1 MVKKWTAGLHHTT
14 MTEPSFRDVL
24 LNASDRLPR
33 GALSLSKSIAYPHLD
48 IEAYLN
54 RLEKLG
60 DQARETLPSLGS
72 FRVQAAALADYLFGQ
87 AGFTGNAAEYWDPKN
102 SYLNEVLD
110 RRLGIPIS
118 LSVIYIEI
126 ANQLGIP
133 AYGVGLPGHF
143 IVGVQDEAG
152 PIYLDPFHGGRTLSQ
167 EDCADLVRTTTGYEG
182 AFQPAWL
189 TPVDP
194 LEIIVRML
202 NNLRFVFIEQEAWPE
217 AIKVVE
223 HLCLLR
229 ANPTSLKRDL
239 GLLHYRDG
247 ALRKALSYLEA
258 YLSQEPEATDVP
270 DVRKCLNHVARE
282 LARLN

>member
-1 MVKKWTAGLHHTT
+1 MLLHTT
-14 MTEPSFRDVL
+14 MTERSFRDVL

-33 GALSLSKSIAYPHLD
+33 AALRLSKSIAYPDLN

-54 RLEKLG
+54 RLEALA
-60 DQARETLPSLGS
+60 DQAGETLPASGSLQE
-72 FRVQAAALADYLFGQ
+72 QASALADYLFGQ
-87 AGFTGNAAEYWDPKN
+87 AAFTGNTAEYWDPKN

-110 RRLGIPIS
+110 RRLGIPIT
-118 LSVIYIEI
+118 LSVLYIEI

-152 PIYLDPFHGGRTLSQ
+152 PIYLDPFHGGGILSQ
-167 EDCADLVRTTTGYEG
+167 DDCAELVRTTTGHEG
-182 AFQPAWL
+182 EFQPAWL
-189 TPVDP
+189 MPVDP
-194 LEIIVRML
+194 LEIIIRML
-202 NNLRFVFIEQEAWPE
+202 NNLRFVFIEHESWPE

-223 HLCLLR
+223 HLCVLR
-229 ANPTSLKRDL
+229 ADLTTLKRDL

-247 ALRKALSYLEA
+247 ALKKALSYLEA

-270 DVRKCLNHVARE
+270 DVRRCLNHVARE